1 MSIKTS
7 ELKKGQVILHE
18 GLRYTV
24 KDIQHVAKGNWRSY
38 YQIKLKDFNTGR
50 VVELRFAVDDRIE
63 TLFVQTK
70 ELEYLYRE
78 GDNLIMADP
87 ETYDQMPLSI
97 DIVGDGMQ
105 YLKENVHL
113 TCSLIDNVVVS
124 AELPI
129 VVELQIADTTPVVRG
144 ATATNQSKEAIM
156 ETGAKVRV
164 PPFIEKGERIRIDT
178 RTGEYMERA
187 K

>member
-18 GLRYTV
+18 GTRFTV

-50 VVELRFAVDDRIE
+50 VVEQRFAVDDRIE
-63 TLFVQTK
+63 TLFVETK

-78 GDNLIMADP
+78 GDNLILADP
-87 ETYDQMPLSI
+87 VTFDQMPVPI
-97 DIVGDGMQ
+97 DIIGDGMQ
-105 YLKENVHL
+105 WLKENFRL
-113 TCSLIDNVVVS
+113 TCSIIDSKVVS
-124 AELPI
+124 AEVPI
-129 VVELQIADTTPVVRG
+129 MVDLQIVDTMPVVRG
-144 ATATNQSKEAIM
+144 ATATNQNKEAIL

-164 PPFIEKGERIRIDT
+164 PPFIDKGERVRIDT

>member
-18 GLRYTV
+18 GTRFTV

-63 TLFVQTK
+63 TLFVETK
-70 ELEYLYRE
+70 ELEYLYRD
-78 GDNLIMADP
+78 GDNLILADP
-87 ETYDQMPLSI
+87 VTFDQMPVPI
-97 DIVGDGMQ
+97 DIIGDGMQ
-105 YLKENVHL
+105 WLKENFRL
-113 TCSLIDNVVVS
+113 TCSIIDSKVVS
-124 AELPI
+124 AEVPI
-129 VVELQIADTTPVVRG
+129 MVELQIVDTMPVVRG
-144 ATATNQSKEAIM
+144 ATATNQNKEAIL

-164 PPFIEKGERIRIDT
+164 PPFIDKGERVRVDT

>member
-18 GLRYTV
+18 GTRFTV

-50 VVELRFAVDDRIE
+50 VIEQRFAVDDRIE

-70 ELEYLYRE
+70 EMEYLYRD
-78 GDNLIMADP
+78 GDNLVLADP
-87 ETYDQMPLSI
+87 ETYDQVPMSV
-97 DIVGDGMQ
+97 DIIGDAMQ
-105 YLKENVHL
+105 FLKENVRL
-113 TCSLIDNVVVS
+113 TCNLIDEKIVS
-124 AELPI
+124 ADLPI
-129 VVELQIADTTPVVRG
+129 VVELEIVDTPPVIRS
-144 ATATNQSKEAIM
+144 ATATNQNKEAIL

-164 PPFIEKGERIRIDT
+164 PPFLEKGERVRIDT
-178 RTGEYMERA
+178 RTGEYLERA

>member
-18 GLRYTV
+18 GQRYTV

-50 VVELRFAVDDRIE
+50 VVEQRFAVDDRIE

-70 ELEYLYRE
+70 ELEYLYRD

-87 ETYDQMPLSI
+87 ETYDQTPVSV
-97 DIVGDGMQ
+97 DILGDGMQ
-105 YLKENVHL
+105 FLKENVRL
-113 TCSLIDNVVVS
+113 TCSIIDNQIVS

-129 VVELQIADTTPVVRG
+129 VVELEISDTPPVVRG
-144 ATATNQSKEAIM
+144 ATATNQNKEAIM

-178 RTGEYMERA
+178 RTGEYLERA

>member
-18 GLRYTV
+18 GTRFTV

-78 GDNLIMADP
+78 GDNLILADP
-87 ETYDQMPLSI
+87 ETYDQIPVSI

-105 YLKENVHL
+105 WLKENFRL
-113 TCSLIDNVVVS
+113 TCNIIDSQVVS
-124 AELPI
+124 AEVPI
-129 VVELQIADTTPVVRG
+129 MVELQIVDTAPVVRG
-144 ATATNQSKEAIM
+144 ATATNQNKEAIL

-164 PPFIEKGERIRIDT
+164 PPFIDKGERVRVDT